1 MLTIAIISIALIV
14 LISYFVVS
22 YRPLK
27 HDENGFW
34 FGHDHI
40 PYDCIYDYDEDLQFG
55 SVVPFWLEFLAPTES
70 KTIMFKHPRTGK
82 NETKTISNKTKDYDI
97 ISKRVCNV
105 ILERKYGEEI
115 L

>member
-1 MLTIAIISIALIV
+1 MITIAIFSIAAI
-14 LISYFVVS
+14 IFITYFVVS

-27 HDENGFW
+27 HDEKGFW
-34 FGHDHI
+34 FGDEHI
-40 PYDCIYDYDEDLQFG
+40 PYEAVYDYDEDLQFG
-55 SVVPFWLEFLAPTES
+55 DAVPFWLQFLAPTER
-70 KTIMFKHPRTGK
+70 KTILFKHPRTGK

-97 ISKRVCNV
+97 ISKKVCNV